1 MFYIQTKAADIA
13 EQALKLSPRIDA
25 VLYFQKTNS
34 TANKADTDCTAA
46 TEVPLVSKP
55 KFGPKCPDSLHPVT
69 HL

>member
-1 MFYIQTKAADIA
+1 MFYIQTKPADIA
-13 EQALKLSPRIDA
+13 EQALKLSPRIDP

-34 TANKADTDCTAA
+34 TANKADTDCPAA
-46 TEVPLVSKP
+46 TKVPLVSKL